1 MKHRTRIYF
10 SAAQRADIWDRWQR
24 GESMSSIGR
33 LFERESSSIY
43 SILQPSGGIRPP
55 TRRRSRFALSLS
67 EREEISRGVAS
78 HQSMRCIARRLKR
91 APSTISREI
100 HRNGGYDGYRAA
112 PADQATWDR
121 AHRPKRCKLARHRSL
136 ARVVAAKLQ
145 QQWSPQQIAGWLK
158 RTYPE
163 SEQARVSHETIYR
176 SLYIQARGVLK
187 KELQACL
194 RTQRAI
200 RRSKH
205 ASLKQQGLG
214 KITHAVS
221 IKDRPA
227 SVEDRAVPGHW
238 EGDLIGGTNNS
249 YIATLVER
257 QSRYVMLAKIEKKDA
272 DTVATALIKHA
283 QQLPTELYKSLTWDR
298 GTEMANHRHFT
309 LATEIA
315 VYFCDPKS
323 PWQRGSNENTNRL
336 LRQYFPKGIDLSR
349 YTQAQ
354 LNKVARQLNERPRK
368 TLQYETPAEK
378 FQACVAAT
386 S

>member
-1 MKHRTRIYF
+1 MKYRTRLYF
-10 SAAQRADIWDRWQR
+10 SAKQRADIWDRWQR

-43 SILQPSGGIRPP
+43 SMLAPSGGIRPP
-55 TRRRSRFALSLS
+55 KRTRSRFALSLA

-78 HQSMRCIARRLKR
+78 KQSIRGIARQIQRS
-91 APSTISREI
+91 PSTISRELT
-100 HRNGGYDGYRAA
+100 RNGGYEDYRASSA
-112 PADQATWDR
+112 NQAAWDR
-121 AHRPKRCKLARHRSL
+121 AHRPKQCKLARNRSL
-136 ARVVAAKLQ
+136 AKVVAAKLK
-145 QQWSPQQIAGWLK
+145 QQWSPQQIAGWMK
-158 RTYPE
+158 RTYRE

-205 ASLKQQGLG
+205 ASLKRQGLG

-238 EGDLIGGTNNS
+238 EGDLIGGTHNS

-257 QSRYVMLAKIEKKDA
+257 QSRYVMLAKIEQKDA
-272 DTVATALIKHA
+272 ETVAAALIKHA
-283 QQLPTELYKSLTWDR
+283 QRLPAELYKSLTWDR

-309 LATEIA
+309 LATDIA

-336 LRQYFPKGIDLSR
+336 LRQYLPKGTDLSR

-368 TLQYETPAEK
+368 TLHYETPAER